1 MRKENKMKE
10 LPNRKISETILDF
23 GKAIIQELPEPY
35 TKVELEAA
43 IKIVVMVWN
52 AVVLDKSNKNK
63 SFVSQLLEL
72 VDNEPFEVKLAI
84 KRLINRKNKKFG
96 DDPRSVGNYWIK
108 EENGELTF
116 GCEALLDLENV
127 EFDAIVH

>member
-1 MRKENKMKE
+1 MCSIIASKSSRK
-10 LPNRKISETILDF
+10 
-23 GKAIIQELPEPY
+23 
-35 TKVELEAA
+35 
-43 IKIVVMVWN
+43 
-52 AVVLDKSNKNK
+52 
-63 SFVSQLLEL
+63 LLEL

-108 EENGELTF
+108 EEDGEFTF